1 MVNRQFSI
9 IAGIPRPVGYATLF
23 QSVSRSRDADISWSA
38 LTFQAGNPAILMVK
52 SLSSANVGD
61 NFGSFHE
68 LTTTAHFEG
77 RGVAFAPWY
86 MLVPIKI
93 SVNN

>member
-1 MVNRQFSI
+1 
-9 IAGIPRPVGYATLF
+9 
-23 QSVSRSRDADISWSA
+23 
-38 LTFQAGNPAILMVK
+38 MVK

-77 RGVAFAPWY
+77 RGVAFAPWD
-86 MLVPIKI
+86 MSVPIKL
-93 SVNN
+93 SVNIGFLSVKIGKKGERSEYKSDLVVSLRSLSAFAIS